1 MNKLLKI
8 ALTLIVII
16 GLSLVGLYIFQTI
29 TTTPIFVTSIGK
41 IISNPRP
48 YEDKVVN
55 VYGEVTE
62 KKSFLLVKYFKLKD
76 KTGEIVVITKKVIP
90 SIGVKIKV
98 KGKVEE
104 SFSIGDYQLLVI
116 VEEKQN

>member
-1 MNKLLKI
+1 MKKNLWI
-8 ALTLIVII
+8 SIVIVFII
-16 GLSLVGLYIFQTI
+16 GLGLIGLYVFQNI

-116 VEEKQN
+116 IEERQN